1 MAKTVISILRSNRS
15 NGDLP
20 HCLLKFIGPHPRAG
34 AHKSLAQ
41 SFLPHLVDTSQ
52 KPVEKHR
59 TTFRLRHS
67 LQKQPFIYPLKSI
80 AMNRIYSLITLLS
93 VVFPLSAQTYS
104 ATDYDAVMAATFPDD
119 GPGATV
125 LIAKKGEIIY
135 QKAFGK
141 ADLELD
147 VTMRP
152 DHIFRIGSITKQFTA
167 CAILKLAED
176 GKLALDDEIT
186 KFLPDYPTQGHK
198 ITIKHLLHHTSGI
211 KSYTG
216 MEKWTPEIHRK
227 DFTPQEMVDF
237 FKDEP
242 MDFAP
247 GEKMKYNNSG
257 YFLLGYIIEKASGL
271 DYGNYIETTFFEP
284 LGMNSSSYDR
294 TEEIIPNRASGYGA
308 SENSYANAPY
318 LSMTQPY
325 GAGSL
330 LSTVSDLNTWYQ
342 AVVSGKVITP
352 EHFKKATTPATLN
365 SGEKTDYGFG
375 WGLGETEGSPRFG
388 HGGGIFGFLT
398 ASEYFTEEEV
408 FVTVFS
414 NCNCNDPGGVALQL
428 GKMAIGKYKPVET
441 VELPDGQLQTYVGKY
456 ELMPGFFVT
465 ITQNGKQL
473 KGQATGQGSMDL
485 KAFEAHNFANEAAGI
500 KIRFN
505 PDTDGKVPTFTL
517 FQGGQ
522 EMEAKRVE

>member
-1 MAKTVISILRSNRS
+1 
-15 NGDLP
+15 
-20 HCLLKFIGPHPRAG
+20 
-34 AHKSLAQ
+34 
-41 SFLPHLVDTSQ
+41 
-52 KPVEKHR
+52 
-59 TTFRLRHS
+59 
-67 LQKQPFIYPLKSI
+67 
-80 AMNRIYSLITLLS
+80 MNRFYVFVTLLFVAFS
-93 VVFPLSAQTYS
+93 LPAQTYS
-104 ATDYDAVMAATFPDD
+104 AADYDAVMEESFPSD

-141 ADLELD
+141 ANLELD
-147 VTMRP
+147 VDMRTE
-152 DHIFRIGSITKQFTA
+152 HIFRIGSITKQFTA

-186 KFLPDYPTQGHK
+186 KFLPNYPTQDQK
-198 ITIKHLLHHTSGI
+198 ITIEHLLHHTSGI

-216 MEKWTPEIHRK
+216 MEKWTPEVHRK
-227 DFTPQEMVDF
+227 DFTPQAMVDF

-247 GEKMKYNNSG
+247 GEEMRYNNSG
-257 YFLLGYIIEKASGL
+257 YFLLGYIIEKASGTN
-271 DYGNYIETTFFEP
+271 YGNYIETTFFEP
-284 LGMNSSSYDR
+284 LGMKSSSYDYTDR
-294 TEEIIPNRASGYGA
+294 IIPNRASGYGPA
-308 SENSYANAPY
+308 ENGYANAPF

-330 LSTVSDLNTWYQ
+330 LSTVADLNTWYQ
-342 AVVSGKVITP
+342 AVVAGRVISP
-352 EHFKKATTPATLN
+352 ENFKKALTPATLN
-365 SGEKTDYGFG
+365 NGEKTDYGYG

-398 ASEYFTEEEV
+398 ASEFFPEEEV

-414 NCNCNDPGGVALQL
+414 NCNCNDPGGVAQRLS
-428 GKMAIGKYKPVET
+428 KMAIGKYKPMEV
-441 VELPDGQLQTYVGKY
+441 VELTDQQLENYAGKY

-485 KAFEAHNFANEAAGI
+485 TAFEPHKFANESAGI
-500 KIRFN
+500 KIQFH
-505 PDTDGKVPTFTL
+505 PGTDGKVPSFTL

-522 EMEAKRVE
+522 EMKAKRVE